1 VNISS
6 TENIHLGLL
15 ICKYYQFLNAPYAL
29 ASTILLETEF
39 HILLVEPA
47 VFCKAAII
55 AITINET
62 ISPYSTAVA
71 PCSHRVM
78 RRIST
83 NISGPTSFPWLRAVG
98 KSHTSVNKTLQGDEK
113 LEKNP
118 TALFVVAAA
127 LTNQDGEILLQK
139 RPAGRQMA
147 GLWEF
152 PGGKIEE
159 GESPESALIRE
170 LEEELGVIVEG
181 ANLVPLTFASEP
193 LGDRHLLLLL
203 YRCIRWEG
211 IPDALDGQKLQW
223 VKPAAMR
230 DLPMPPADKPLV
242 TALENIG

>member
-1 VNISS
+1 
-6 TENIHLGLL
+6 L
-15 ICKYYQFLNAPYAL
+15 IIPKYYQFLNIPYVVDA
-29 ASTILLETEF
+29 TILLETEF

-47 VFCKAAII
+47 VFCKAAIM

-118 TALFVVAAA
+118 TTLFVVAAA

-152 PGGKIEE
+152 PGGKVEQ
-159 GESPESALIRE
+159 GESPESALVRE
-170 LEEELGVIVEG
+170 LEEELGVAVDG
-181 ANLVPLTFASEP
+181 TDLVPLTFASEA
-193 LGDRHLLLLL
+193 LDHRHLLLLL
-203 YRCIRWEG
+203 YRCTRWAGE
-211 IPDALDGQKLQW
+211 PACLDSQELRW
-223 VKPAAMR
+223 LKPHAMR
-230 DLPMPPADKPLV
+230 NLPMPPADKPLV